1 MLNSTKTNNRFYKVN
16 DRVFLLVARCVK
28 ASMAKEYDNCL
39 VITVHKGCTFCIP
52 MKSKI
57 GGLRE
62 DFRYNLYLDLED
74 GEPVLANVSCDWIH
88 DSGELV
94 NYIFM
99 FRACYSCR
107 KLPIYL
113 TEDTKND
120 IRFYAYTG
128 YLDVIFSGYYEGE
141 INDFIENL
149 DASDIVFECISV
161 GDSVLIKGHEYF
173 VDVEAIDGIK
183 FKLENDSNWY
193 SVCDIKAYV

>member
-1 MLNSTKTNNRFYKVN
+1 MSDYTKQGNRFYKVN
-16 DRVFLLVARCVK
+16 DRMFLLVARCVK
-28 ASMAKEYDNCL
+28 ASMSEEYDNCL

-52 MKSKI
+52 MNIKI

-62 DFRYNLYLDLED
+62 DSRYNLYLDLDD
-74 GEPVLANVSCDWIH
+74 GEPVLANVSHDWIG
-88 DSGELV
+88 DSGKLV

-128 YLDVIFSGYYEGE
+128 YLDAVFTGDYEGE
-141 INDFIENL
+141 IDVFIETL
-149 DASDIVFECISV
+149 DPSEIILSYIFV
-161 GDSVLIKGHEYF
+161 GASVLIKGHECF

-193 SVCDIKAYV
+193 SVCDIKALV